1 MVRGAGGRG
10 WVLWYF
16 CCPQA
21 PSAHT
26 ARTPASTP
34 GIRRDAEL
42 NFPCILSIPAVRPS
56 LRRASESGANPSRRC
71 GDLRIGRTGRRASSD
86 ALPRLAGRSQLD
98 PALLELT
105 QLSLQA
111 LPRASLRIVVL
122 ASGELSQAV
131 AVGGPG
137 VKGALVDLLES
148 QKLFRS
154 RGGGGHRRPP
164 LPGVRPMV
172 PRRRVAPIA
181 QVQAGVQPVRGPA

>member
-10 WVLWYF
+10 CVLWYF
-16 CCPQA
+16 SCPHA

-34 GIRRDAEL
+34 GIRRGAEL

-71 GDLRIGRTGRRASSD
+71 GDPRIGPTGRRASSD
-86 ALPRLAGRSQLD
+86 GLPMLAGRSQLY
-98 PALLELT
+98 PGLLELT
-105 QLSLQA
+105 QLALQA
-111 LPRASLRIVVL
+111 LPRAALRFVVL
-122 ASGELSQAV
+122 APGELAQAV

-137 VKGALVDLLES
+137 VKGALVDLVEG

-172 PRRRVAPIA
+172 PRCGVAPIA
-181 QVQAGVQPVRGPA
+181 Q